1 VKTTLLML
9 TFNEIE
15 GMKAVMPQIDPRW
28 YDELI
33 IVDGGSTDGTI
44 EYARSMGYKV
54 IVQSARGLG
63 VAYIEGLAQAT
74 GDIVVTFSPDGNS
87 DAARLPALVDKMREG
102 YDVVTVS
109 RYLDWA
115 RSDDDDFVT
124 GFGNRMFTLMYNVL
138 YRQKVTDLLVMYRAF
153 RRSLIAELD
162 VSHRA
167 ISWQTQLMVRAA
179 RAGKKIGEVPG
190 IEPPRIGGIRKMNP
204 IRNGLAELRMLLGEH
219 WLVRR

>member
-1 VKTTLLML
+1 MKTTLLML

-124 GFGNRMFTLMYNVL
+124 GFGNCMFTLMYNVL

-153 RRSLIAELD
+153 RRALIAELD